1 MSFSLPRS
9 IADSNFAISTH
20 LDENFAAIETELDG
34 SLDDDNINPSAAID
48 ASKIGNGGAVT
59 QGEVTT
65 TGEANK
71 IPKMDA
77 DANIVASGIIFKDGV

>member
-1 MSFSLPRS
+1 MSFIIPNT
-9 IADSNFAISTH
+9 IAANNFAIATK
-20 LDENFAAIETELDG
+20 LDENFAAIESELDG
-34 SLDDDNINPSAAID
+34 ALDDDNISPSAQID

-71 IPKMDA
+71 IPKFNA
-77 DANIVASGIIFKDGV
+77 DAEIVVTKIIFKDGA